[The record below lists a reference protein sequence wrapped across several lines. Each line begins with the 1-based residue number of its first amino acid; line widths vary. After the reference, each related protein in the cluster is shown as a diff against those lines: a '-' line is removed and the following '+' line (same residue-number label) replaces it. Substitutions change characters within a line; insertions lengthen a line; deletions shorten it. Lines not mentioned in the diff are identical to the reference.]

1 MDWTDDDL
9 QTLSA
14 AKDFRIA
21 PFREDGQTPGTPTFI
36 WFVLDGGRLYVRAYN
51 GTASSWYRAAI
62 EQKAGEIVVD
72 GERRR
77 VVFEP
82 ITDEHTN
89 DAIDEAYRAKH
100 GASQYLA
107 PMISKRARAATVRV
121 RPSTAPA

>member
-1 MDWTDDDL
+1 MHAQHAGLGSEREACVRLLCEADDDGSIR
-9 QTLSA
+9 TT
-14 AKDFRIA
+14 
-21 PFREDGQTPGTPTFI
+21 RETTAGD
-36 WFVLDGGRLYVRAYN
+36 AY
-51 GTASSWYRAAI
+51 
-62 EQKAGEIVVD
+62 GEIVVD